1 MQDRER
7 HGSRSESLPG
17 TRSREP
23 MAVHSTPGS
32 AKCVGSGLTSSRG
45 HTDPVGKLPL
55 PITATVSAA
64 RRPAVPVRLSRAGPS
79 LLTGRC
85 TCRAAGKPAV
95 IELHFRQA
103 ARR

>member
-17 TRSREP
+17 TNSGAP
-23 MAVHSTPGS
+23 VAVHSTVDRTKCERSGHTGPRWQTDS
-32 AKCVGSGLTSSRG
+32 AGTPRLTS
-45 HTDPVGKLPL
+45 
-55 PITATVSAA
+55 TATLPAA

-85 TCRAAGKPAV
+85 TCRAAGRPAV
-95 IELHFRQA
+95 IELHFRVA